1 MSLGYGGLARK
12 TAENEQSVIYSYGGY
27 NWNIEKYHNE
37 NKLCDGEIEIK
48 KCALPEPAILEITK
62 KVNGKRKTITKRIEQ
77 AVDYNKLL
85 SEEKISVKNC
95 SNCWKFYSSTQI
107 DISALI
113 LIKKIFSAYQQDG
126 HLPKTA
132 AYFQ

>member
-37 NKLCDGEIEIK
+37 DKLCDGEIEIK
-48 KCALPEPAILEITK
+48 KCALPEP
-62 KVNGKRKTITKRIEQ
+62 TISEATQNVSEQ
-77 AVDYNKLL
+77 AIDYDKLL
-85 SEEKISVKNC
+85 SEEKIIVKNC

-107 DISALI
+107 DVSALM
-113 LIKKIFSAYQQDG
+113 LIRKIFSAYLQDG
-126 HLPKTA
+126 QMPETTS
-132 AYFQ
+132 YFQ

>member
-37 NKLCDGEIEIK
+37 DKLCDGEIEIK
-48 KCALPEPAILEITK
+48 KCALHEPTRNEATQK
-62 KVNGKRKTITKRIEQ
+62 GSEQ
-77 AVDYNKLL
+77 AIDYDKLL
-85 SEEKISVKNC
+85 SEEKIIVKNC

-107 DISALI
+107 DVSALM
-113 LIKKIFSAYQQDG
+113 LIRKIFSAYLQDG
-126 HLPKTA
+126 QMPETTS
-132 AYFQ
+132 YFQ